1 MKKIVSFSLLVTSVL
16 STPAGAEI
24 LKNVLIEGTR
34 RFEPASIMQNL
45 NITKGQNLTSYEL
58 DNITKTLFETR
69 LFSDVDVRMNNGTLT
84 IKVQENP
91 IVREVYFEGN
101 DKMDD
106 DVLKTEIE
114 LKPRTVYTAST
125 AQSDADRL
133 LTLYKRSG
141 RFGASVTPKIIKK
154 DQNRVDVI
162 FEIEEGAKTTIEKI
176 SFTGN
181 TRFDD
186 GTLKDVLVTKENAWY
201 RFFAS
206 TDTYDPDRLNYD
218 KEMLRRFYLK
228 NGYVDFKVV
237 NAAAELLP
245 DKTGFTLTIDVSEG
259 QRYRFSQP
267 QIKVS
272 LPSYAKKGNKEE
284 LIQLLDFKQGDWFN
298 AEKIDATV
306 EQLTDKF
313 ANEGYAFVEVTP
325 EFVRN
330 EKDRTVQV
338 IFRVQEGEK
347 VFVNKINIHG
357 NSRTQD
363 KVIRREF
370 KIKEGD
376 AFNAS
381 KLRRSQQKVEDL
393 DYFEKVDFKTTPVY
407 GDAAK
412 TNVDVTVREKSTG
425 SFNVGVGWSSYD
437 GMLFETGIVERN
449 ILGTGNIV
457 NLNAMLSQ
465 KETQYVAGLTN
476 PYFLDLPLL
485 AGLEIFRT
493 TRDNSDSSSY
503 SYTSYGATTRFG
515 WNYTDA
521 LRQTVRYTLR
531 RDDVND
537 IDSDASIYIKE
548 QEGQTTVSL
557 IGQDISYD
565 KRDSKINP
573 TQGYYLNLGTD
584 YAGIGGDTKFVRVTA
599 TAIQYFS
606 LADDVVLSLRGDG
619 GHIWGTGGEDVRIN
633 NRFFLGDYSL
643 RGFEYGGV
651 GARDRATDDALG
663 GNWYVTASTELVFP
677 LGLPREIGIKG
688 KTFVDAG
695 MIGKPDGY
703 DAKYMDY
710 SSGVRVAAGV
720 GILWQSPM
728 GMINLDFSL
737 PVVKE
742 SYDKTQVFRLNFGKG
757 F

>member
-1 MKKIVSFSLLVTSVL
+1 MKKIISFSLLVSSIL
-16 STPAGAEI
+16 SSSAGAEV
-24 LKNVLIEGTR
+24 LKNVSIEGTR
-34 RFEPASIMQNL
+34 RFEAASIMQNL
-45 NITKGQNLTSYEL
+45 KLQKGQNITAYDV

-69 LFSDVDVRMNNGTLT
+69 LFSDVSAHMNNGTLV
-84 IKVQENP
+84 IQVQENP

-141 RFGASVTPKIIKK
+141 RFGATVTPKIIKK
-154 DQNRVDVI
+154 DQNRVDVV
-162 FEIEEGAKTTIEKI
+162 FEIEEGAKTTVEKI

-181 TRFDD
+181 ERFDS
-186 GTLKDVLVTKENAWY
+186 GTLKDVMVTKENAWY

-228 NGYVDFKVV
+228 HGYVDFKVV

-245 DKTGFTLTIDVSEG
+245 DKTGFTLTINVSEG
-259 QRYRFSQP
+259 DRYRFEQP

-272 LPSYAKKGNKEE
+272 LPAYAKKANKDD
-284 LIQLLDFKQGDWFN
+284 LIKLLDFSAGEWFN
-298 AEKIDATV
+298 AERIDSTI
-306 EQLTDKF
+306 EKLTDKF
-313 ANEGYAFVEVTP
+313 ADEGYAFVEVTP
-325 EFVRN
+325 EFQKN
-330 EKDRTVQV
+330 DNDKTVKIV
-338 IFRVQEGEK
+338 FRVQEGEK

-381 KLRRSQQKVEDL
+381 KLRRSKQKVEDL
-393 DYFEKVDFKTTPVY
+393 DYFEKVDFKTVPVY
-407 GDAAK
+407 GDSSK
-412 TNVDVTVREKSTG
+412 TNVDVSVAEKSTG

-449 ILGTGNIV
+449 ILGSGNIV
-457 NLNAMLSQ
+457 NLNAMISQ
-465 KETQYVAGLTN
+465 KETQYIAGLTN

-531 RDDVND
+531 KDDVND
-537 IDSDASIYIKE
+537 IDSDASIYIQE
-548 QEGQTTVSL
+548 QRGKTTVSM

-565 KRDSKINP
+565 RRDSKINP
-573 TQGYYLNLGTD
+573 TEGYYLNLGAD

-619 GHIWGTGGEDVRIN
+619 GHIWGTGGKDVRIN

-663 GNWYVTASTELVFP
+663 GNWYATASTELVFP

-695 MIGKPDGY
+695 IIGKPDGY
-703 DAKYMDY
+703 DEKYMDY
-710 SSGVRVAAGV
+710 NSGVRVAVGT

-742 SYDKTQVFRLNFGKG
+742 SYDKTQIFRLNFGKG

>member
-1 MKKIVSFSLLVTSVL
+1 MKKIVSFSLLVSSVL

-24 LKNVLIEGTR
+24 LKNVLIEGTH

-45 NITKGQNLTSYEL
+45 NISKGQNLTPYEL
-58 DNITKTLFETR
+58 DNITKTLFETK

-101 DKMDD
+101 EKMDD
-106 DVLKTEIE
+106 DVLKTEID

-141 RFGASVTPKIIKK
+141 RFGATVTPKIIKK

-186 GTLKDVLVTKENAWY
+186 GTLKDVLITKENAWY

-228 NGYVDFKVV
+228 HGYVDFKVV

-272 LPSYAKKGNKEE
+272 LPAYAKKGNKEE
-284 LIQLLDFKQGDWFN
+284 LIKLLDFEKGDWFN
-298 AEKIDATV
+298 AEKIDSTV

-338 IFRVQEGEK
+338 VFRVQEGEK

-393 DYFEKVDFKTTPVY
+393 DYFEKVDFKTSPLY
-407 GDAAK
+407 SDASK
-412 TNVDVTVREKSTG
+412 TDVDVTVREKSTG

-584 YAGIGGDTKFVRVTA
+584 YAGIGGDTKFFRVTA

-619 GHIWGTGGEDVRIN
+619 GHIWGTGGKDVRIN

-651 GARDRATDDALG
+651 GARDGATDDALG

-695 MIGKPDGY
+695 LIGKPDGY

-728 GMINLDFSL
+728 GMINLDFAL

-742 SYDKTQVFRLNFGKG
+742 SYDKTQIFRLNFGKG

>member
-1 MKKIVSFSLLVTSVL
+1 MKKIVSFSLLVSSVL

-24 LKNVLIEGTR
+24 LKNVLIEGTH

-45 NITKGQNLTSYEL
+45 NISKGQNLTPYEL
-58 DNITKTLFETR
+58 DNITKTLFETK

-101 DKMDD
+101 EKMDD
-106 DVLKTEIE
+106 DVLKTEID

-141 RFGASVTPKIIKK
+141 RFGATVTPKIIKK

-186 GTLKDVLVTKENAWY
+186 GTLKDVLITKENAWY

-228 NGYVDFKVV
+228 HGYVDFKVV

-272 LPSYAKKGNKEE
+272 LPAYAKKGNKEE
-284 LIQLLDFKQGDWFN
+284 LIKLLDFEKGDWFN
-298 AEKIDATV
+298 AEKIDSTV

-325 EFVRN
+325 EFLRN

-338 IFRVQEGEK
+338 VFRVQEGEK

-393 DYFEKVDFKTTPVY
+393 DYFEKVDFKTSPLY
-407 GDAAK
+407 SDASK
-412 TNVDVTVREKSTG
+412 TDVDVTVREKSTG

-584 YAGIGGDTKFVRVTA
+584 YAGIGGDTKFFRVTA

-619 GHIWGTGGEDVRIN
+619 GHIWGTGGKDVRIN

-695 MIGKPDGY
+695 LIGKPDGY

-728 GMINLDFSL
+728 GMINLDFAL

-742 SYDKTQVFRLNFGKG
+742 SYDKTQIFRLNFGKG

>member
-1 MKKIVSFSLLVTSVL
+1 MKKIVSFSLLVSSVL

-24 LKNVLIEGTR
+24 LKNVSIEGTH

-45 NITKGQNLTSYEL
+45 NIKQGQNLTPYEL
-58 DNITKTLFETR
+58 DNITKTLFDTK
-69 LFSDVDVRMNNGTLT
+69 LFSDVDVRMNKGTLT
-84 IKVQENP
+84 IQVQENP

-181 TRFDD
+181 SRFDD

-228 NGYVDFKVV
+228 HGYVDFKVV

-245 DKTGFTLTIDVSEG
+245 DKTGFTLTIDVDEG
-259 QRYRFSQP
+259 DRYRFSQP

-272 LPSYAKKGNKEE
+272 LPAYAQRGNKEE
-284 LIQLLDFKQGDWFN
+284 LVKLLSFEKGEWFN
-298 AEKIDATV
+298 AEKIDSTV

-325 EFVRN
+325 EFTKN
-330 EKDRTVQV
+330 EKDKTIQV
-338 IFRVQEGEK
+338 VFRVQEGEK

-407 GDAAK
+407 GDMSK
-412 TNVDVTVREKSTG
+412 TDVDVTVREKSTG

-449 ILGTGNIV
+449 ILGTGNII

-565 KRDSKINP
+565 KRDSRINP
-573 TQGYYLNLGTD
+573 TEGYYLNLGTD
-584 YAGIGGDTKFVRVTA
+584 YAGIGGDTKFFRVTA

-619 GHIWGTGGEDVRIN
+619 GHIWGTGGKDVRIN

-703 DAKYMDY
+703 DEKYMDY

>member
-1 MKKIVSFSLLVTSVL
+1 MKKFIGFAFLASSML
-16 STPAGAEI
+16 SSPVGAEV
-24 LKNVLIEGTR
+24 LKNVSIEGTR
-34 RFEPASIMQNL
+34 RFEPASIMRNL
-45 NITKGQNLTSYEL
+45 NLSQGQDLSAYDL
-58 DNITKTLFETR
+58 DKITKTLFDTQ
-69 LFSDVDVRMNNGTLT
+69 LFSDVSVKMKNGTLF
-84 IKVQENP
+84 VQVEENP

-101 DKMDD
+101 EKMDD
-106 DVLKTEIE
+106 DILKTEIK

-154 DQNRVDVI
+154 DQNRVDVV
-162 FEIEEGAKTTIEKI
+162 FEIDEGPKTTIEKI
-176 SFTGN
+176 SFIGN
-181 TRFDD
+181 ENFDD
-186 GTLKDVLVTKENAWY
+186 ATLKDVMVTKENAWY

-228 NGYVDFKVV
+228 HGYVDFEIQ

-245 DKTGFTLTIDVSEG
+245 DKSGFTLTMRIKEG
-259 QRYRFSQP
+259 ERYRFEQP
-267 QIKVS
+267 EIKVS
-272 LPSYAKKGNKEE
+272 LPAYAKKGNKAE
-284 LIQLLDFKQGDWFN
+284 LVKLLEFEKGDRFN
-298 AEKIDATV
+298 AELIDSTIEA
-306 EQLTDKF
+306 LTDKF
-313 ANEGYAFVEVTP
+313 ADDGYAFVEVIP
-325 EFVRN
+325 EFKKN
-330 EKDRTVQV
+330 EKARTVKI

-347 VFVNKINIHG
+347 VFINKINIHG

-370 KIKEGD
+370 RLKEGD

-381 KLRRSQQKVEDL
+381 KLRRSKQKVEDL
-393 DYFEKVDFKTTPVY
+393 DYFEKVDFKTSPVY
-407 GDAAK
+407 GDSSK
-412 TNVDVTVREKSTG
+412 TNVDMTVSEKSTG
-425 SFNVGVGWSSYD
+425 AFNVGVGWSSYD

-449 ILGTGNIV
+449 VLGTGNIV

-476 PYFLDLPLL
+476 PYFMDLPLL
-485 AGLEIFRT
+485 AGLELFRT
-493 TRDNSDSSSY
+493 TRDNEDSSSY
-503 SYTSYGATTRFG
+503 SYTSYGMTTRFG

-531 RDDVND
+531 QDDVTD
-537 IDSDASIYIKE
+537 IESDASRYIKD
-548 QEGQTTVSL
+548 QEGKTNVSL

-573 TQGYYLNLGTD
+573 TEGYYLSLGTD
-584 YAGIGGDTKFVRVTA
+584 FAGVGGDTKFVRVTA
-599 TAIQYFS
+599 TAIQYFA
-606 LADDVVLSLRGDG
+606 LTDDVVLSLRGDG
-619 GHIWGTGGEDVRIN
+619 GHIWGVGGKDVRIN

-651 GARDRATDDALG
+651 GARDRNTDDALG
-663 GNWYVTASTELVFP
+663 GNWYATASTELVFP
-677 LGLPREIGIKG
+677 IGLPREIGIKG

-695 MIGKPDGY
+695 IIGKPDGF
-703 DAKYMDY
+703 DRDNMDY
-710 SSGVRVAAGV
+710 SSGVRVAVGT

>member
-45 NITKGQNLTSYEL
+45 NIKKGQNLTSYEL

-272 LPSYAKKGNKEE
+272 LPSYAQKGNKEE

-298 AEKIDATV
+298 AEKIDSTV

-338 IFRVQEGEK
+338 VFRVQEGEK

>member
-1 MKKIVSFSLLVTSVL
+1 MKKIVSFSLLVSSVL

-24 LKNVLIEGTR
+24 LKNVLIEGTH

-45 NITKGQNLTSYEL
+45 NISKGQNLTPYEL
-58 DNITKTLFETR
+58 DNITKTLFETK

-101 DKMDD
+101 EKMDD
-106 DVLKTEIE
+106 DVLKTEID

-141 RFGASVTPKIIKK
+141 RFGATVTPKIIKK

-186 GTLKDVLVTKENAWY
+186 GTLKDVLITKENAWY

-228 NGYVDFKVV
+228 HGYVDFKVV

-272 LPSYAKKGNKEE
+272 LPAYAKKGNKEE
-284 LIQLLDFKQGDWFN
+284 LIKLLDFEKGDWFN
-298 AEKIDATV
+298 AEKIDSTV

-325 EFVRN
+325 EFLRN

-338 IFRVQEGEK
+338 VFTVQEGEK

-393 DYFEKVDFKTTPVY
+393 DYFEKVDFKTSPLY
-407 GDAAK
+407 SDASK
-412 TNVDVTVREKSTG
+412 TDVDVTVREKSTG

-584 YAGIGGDTKFVRVTA
+584 YAGIGGDTKFFRVTA

-695 MIGKPDGY
+695 LIGKPDGY

-728 GMINLDFSL
+728 GMINLDFAL

-742 SYDKTQVFRLNFGKG
+742 SYDKTQIFRLNFGKG

>member
-1 MKKIVSFSLLVTSVL
+1 MKKFVGFAFLASSVL
-16 STPAGAEI
+16 SSPVGAEV
-24 LKNVLIEGTR
+24 LKNVSIEGTH
-34 RFEPASIMQNL
+34 RFEPTSIMRNL
-45 NITKGQNLTSYEL
+45 NLTQGQDITPYEL
-58 DNITKTLFETR
+58 DKITKTLFDTR
-69 LFSDVDVRMNNGTLT
+69 LFSDVSVKMKQGTLVVQ
-84 IKVQENP
+84 VQENP
-91 IVREVYFEGN
+91 IVREIYFEGN
-101 DKMDD
+101 EKMDD

-114 LKPRTVYTAST
+114 LKPRTVYTPST

-162 FEIEEGAKTTIEKI
+162 FEIDEGPKTTIEKI
-176 SFTGN
+176 SFIGN
-181 TRFDD
+181 EHFDE

-228 NGYVDFKVV
+228 HGYVDFEVE

-245 DKTGFTLTIDVSEG
+245 DKSGFTLTMRIKEG
-259 QRYRFSQP
+259 ERYRFEQP
-267 QIKVS
+267 EIKVS
-272 LPSYAKKGNKEE
+272 LPEYAKRGNKEA
-284 LIQLLDFKQGDWFN
+284 LVKLLEFEQGDRFN
-298 AEKIDATV
+298 AELIDSTIEA
-306 EQLTDKF
+306 LTDKF
-313 ANEGYAFVEVTP
+313 ANEGYAFVEVVP
-325 EFVRN
+325 EFKKN
-330 EKDRTVQV
+330 EQNRTVKV

-347 VFVNKINIHG
+347 VFINKIDIHG

-370 KIKEGD
+370 RLKEGD

-381 KLRRSQQKVEDL
+381 KLRRSKQKVEDL
-393 DYFEKVDFKTTPVY
+393 DYFEKVDFKTLPVY
-407 GDAAK
+407 GDPSK
-412 TNVDVTVREKSTG
+412 TNVDVSVAEKSTG
-425 SFNVGVGWSSYD
+425 AFNIGVGWSSYD

-465 KETQYVAGLTN
+465 RETQYVAGLTN
-476 PYFLDLPLL
+476 PYFMDLPLL
-485 AGLEIFRT
+485 AGLELFRT
-493 TRDNSDSSSY
+493 TRDNEDSSSY
-503 SYTSYGATTRFG
+503 SYTSYGFTTRFG

-531 RDDVND
+531 QDDVTD
-537 IDSDASIYIKE
+537 VESDASRYIKD
-548 QEGQTTVSL
+548 QEGKTNVSM

-565 KRDSKINP
+565 KRDSRINP
-573 TQGYYLNLGTD
+573 TEGYYLSLGTD
-584 YAGIGGDTKFVRVTA
+584 FAGIGGDTKFVRITA

-606 LADDVVLSLRGDG
+606 LTDDVVLSLRGDG
-619 GHIWGTGGEDVRIN
+619 GHIWGVGGKDVRIN

-651 GARDRATDDALG
+651 GARDKYTDDALG
-663 GNWYVTASTELVFP
+663 GNWYATASTELVFP

-695 MIGKPDGY
+695 IIGKPD
-703 DAKYMDY
+703 DFDRDNMDY
-710 SSGVRVAAGV
+710 SSGVRVAVGT

>member
-1 MKKIVSFSLLVTSVL
+1 MKKFVGFAFLASSML
-16 STPAGAEI
+16 SSPVGAEV
-24 LKNVLIEGTR
+24 LKNVSIEGTR
-34 RFEPASIMQNL
+34 RFEPSSIMRNL
-45 NITKGQNLTSYEL
+45 NLSQGQDLTAYDL
-58 DNITKTLFETR
+58 DKITKTLFDTH
-69 LFSDVDVRMNNGTLT
+69 LFSDVSVKMKNGTLV
-84 IKVQENP
+84 VQVEENP

-101 DKMDD
+101 EKMDD
-106 DVLKTEIE
+106 DILKTEIE

-154 DQNRVDVI
+154 DQNRVDVV
-162 FEIEEGAKTTIEKI
+162 FEIDEGPKTTIEKI
-176 SFTGN
+176 SFIGN
-181 TRFDD
+181 EHFDA
-186 GTLKDVLVTKENAWY
+186 GTLKDVMVTKENAWY

-228 NGYVDFKVV
+228 HGYVDFEVQK
-237 NAAAELLP
+237 AAAELLP
-245 DKTGFTLTIDVSEG
+245 DKSGFTLTMRIKEG
-259 QRYRFSQP
+259 ERYRFEQP
-267 QIKVS
+267 EIKVS
-272 LPSYAKKGNKEE
+272 LPEYAKKGNKAE
-284 LIQLLDFKQGDWFN
+284 LVKLLEFEKGDRFN
-298 AEKIDATV
+298 AELIDSTIEA
-306 EQLTDKF
+306 LTDKF
-313 ANEGYAFVEVTP
+313 ADDGYAFVEVVP
-325 EFVRN
+325 EFKKN
-330 EKDRTVQV
+330 EKDRTVKI

-347 VFVNKINIHG
+347 VFINKINIHG

-370 KIKEGD
+370 RLKEGD

-381 KLRRSQQKVEDL
+381 KLRRSKQKVEDL
-393 DYFEKVDFKTTPVY
+393 DYFEKVDFKTSPVY
-407 GDAAK
+407 GDASK
-412 TNVDVTVREKSTG
+412 TNVDVTVAEKSTG
-425 SFNVGVGWSSYD
+425 AFNVGVGWSSYD

-449 ILGTGNIV
+449 ILGSGNIL

-476 PYFLDLPLL
+476 PYFMDLPLL
-485 AGLEIFRT
+485 AGLELFRT
-493 TRDNSDSSSY
+493 TRDNEDSSSY
-503 SYTSYGATTRFG
+503 SYTSYGFTTRFG

-531 RDDVND
+531 QDDVTD
-537 IDSDASIYIKE
+537 IDSDASRYIKD
-548 QEGQTTVSL
+548 QEGKTNVSL

-573 TQGYYLNLGTD
+573 TEGYYLSLGTD
-584 YAGIGGDTKFVRVTA
+584 FAGLGGDTKFVRVTA

-606 LADDVVLSLRGDG
+606 LTDDVVLSLRGDG
-619 GHIWGTGGEDVRIN
+619 GHIWGIGGKDVRIN

-651 GARDRATDDALG
+651 GARDRNTDDALG
-663 GNWYVTASTELVFP
+663 GNWYATASTELVFP
-677 LGLPREIGIKG
+677 IGLPREIGIKG

-695 MIGKPDGY
+695 IIGKPDGF
-703 DAKYMDY
+703 DRDNMDY
-710 SSGVRVAAGV
+710 SSGVRVAVGT

>member
-1 MKKIVSFSLLVTSVL
+1 MKKIVSFSLLVSSVL

-24 LKNVLIEGTR
+24 LKNVLIEGTH

-45 NITKGQNLTSYEL
+45 NISKGQNLTPYEL
-58 DNITKTLFETR
+58 DNITKTLFETK

-101 DKMDD
+101 EKMDD
-106 DVLKTEIE
+106 DVLKTEID

-141 RFGASVTPKIIKK
+141 RFGATVTPKIIKK

-186 GTLKDVLVTKENAWY
+186 GTLKDVLITKENAWY

-228 NGYVDFKVV
+228 HGYVDFKVV

-272 LPSYAKKGNKEE
+272 LPAYAKKGNKEE
-284 LIQLLDFKQGDWFN
+284 LIKLLDFEKGDWFN
-298 AEKIDATV
+298 AEKIDSTV

-338 IFRVQEGEK
+338 VFRVQEGEK

-393 DYFEKVDFKTTPVY
+393 DYFEKVDFKTSPLY
-407 GDAAK
+407 SDASK
-412 TNVDVTVREKSTG
+412 TDVDVTVREKSTG

-584 YAGIGGDTKFVRVTA
+584 YAGIGGDTKFFRVTA

-695 MIGKPDGY
+695 LIGKPDGY

-728 GMINLDFSL
+728 GMINLDFAL

-742 SYDKTQVFRLNFGKG
+742 SYDKTQIFRLNFGKG

>member
-1 MKKIVSFSLLVTSVL
+1 MKKFVGFAFLASSVL
-16 STPAGAEI
+16 SSSVAAEV
-24 LKNVLIEGTR
+24 LKNVSIEGTH
-34 RFEPASIMQNL
+34 RFEPASVMRNL
-45 NITKGQNLTSYEL
+45 NISKGQNITPYDL
-58 DNITKTLFETR
+58 DNITKTLFDTR
-69 LFSDVDVRMNNGTLT
+69 LFSDVNVGMNNGTLF
-84 IKVQENP
+84 IKVEENP

-106 DVLKTEIE
+106 DVLKAEIE
-114 LKPRTVYTAST
+114 LKPRTVYTANT

-154 DQNRVDVI
+154 DQNRVDVV
-162 FEIEEGAKTTIEKI
+162 FEIEEGPKTTIEKI
-176 SFTGN
+176 SFIGN
-181 TRFDD
+181 EKFDS
-186 GTLKDVLVTKENAWY
+186 GTLKDVMVTKENAWY

-218 KEMLRRFYLK
+218 KEMLRRFYLRH
-228 NGYVDFKVV
+228 GYVDFEVED
-237 NAAAELLP
+237 AAAELLP
-245 DKTGFTLTIDVSEG
+245 DKSGFTLTIRVKEG
-259 QRYRFSQP
+259 ERYRFAQP
-267 QIKVS
+267 EIKVS
-272 LPSYAKKGNKEE
+272 LPQYAQRANKEE
-284 LIQLLDFKQGDWFN
+284 LIKLLTFEQGDRFN
-298 AEKIDATV
+298 ADLIDSTI
-306 EQLTDKF
+306 EGLTDKF
-313 ANEGYAFVEVTP
+313 ANEGYAFVEVVP
-325 EFVRN
+325 EFKKN
-330 EKDRTVQV
+330 TEDRTVKV

-381 KLRRSQQKVEDL
+381 KLRRSKQKVEDL
-393 DYFEKVDFKTTPVY
+393 DYFEKVDFKTVPVY
-407 GDAAK
+407 GDASK
-412 TNVDVTVREKSTG
+412 TNVDVSVAEKSTG

-476 PYFLDLPLL
+476 PYFMDLPLL
-485 AGLEIFRT
+485 AGLELFRT

-503 SYTSYGATTRFG
+503 SYTSYGVTTRFG

-531 RDDVND
+531 QDDVND
-537 IDSDASIYIKE
+537 IDSDASTYIRE
-548 QEGQTTVSL
+548 QEGKTNVSL

-573 TQGYYLNLGTD
+573 TEGYYLSMGTD
-584 YAGIGGDTKFVRVTA
+584 FAGVGGDTKFVRITA
-599 TAIQYFS
+599 TAVQYFS
-606 LADDVVLSLRGDG
+606 LTDDVVLSLRGDG
-619 GHIWGTGGEDVRIN
+619 GHIWGVGGKDVRIN

-663 GNWYVTASTELVFP
+663 GNWYATASTELVFP

-695 MIGKPDGY
+695 VIGKPDGY
-703 DAKYMDY
+703 DRDNMDY
-710 SSGVRVAAGV
+710 SNGVRVAVGT

>member
-1 MKKIVSFSLLVTSVL
+1 MKKIVSFSLLVSSVL

-24 LKNVLIEGTR
+24 LKNVLIEGTH

-45 NITKGQNLTSYEL
+45 NISKGQNLTPYEL
-58 DNITKTLFETR
+58 DNITKTLFETK

-101 DKMDD
+101 EKMDD
-106 DVLKTEIE
+106 DVLKTEID

-141 RFGASVTPKIIKK
+141 RFGATVTPKIIKK

-186 GTLKDVLVTKENAWY
+186 GTLKDVLITKENAWY

-228 NGYVDFKVV
+228 HGYVDFKVV

-272 LPSYAKKGNKEE
+272 LPAYAKKGNKEE
-284 LIQLLDFKQGDWFN
+284 LIKLLDFEKGDWFN
-298 AEKIDATV
+298 AEKIDSTV

-338 IFRVQEGEK
+338 VFRVQEGEK

-393 DYFEKVDFKTTPVY
+393 DYFEKVDFKTSPLY
-407 GDAAK
+407 SDASK
-412 TNVDVTVREKSTG
+412 TDVDVTVREKSTG

-584 YAGIGGDTKFVRVTA
+584 YAGIGGDTKFFRVTA

-619 GHIWGTGGEDVRIN
+619 GHIWGTGGKDVRIN

-695 MIGKPDGY
+695 LIGKPDGY

-728 GMINLDFSL
+728 GMINLDFAL

-742 SYDKTQVFRLNFGKG
+742 SYDKTQIFRLNFGKG

>member
-1 MKKIVSFSLLVTSVL
+1 MKKFVGFAFLASSIL
-16 STPAGAEI
+16 SSPVGAEV
-24 LKNVLIEGTR
+24 LKNVSIEGTH
-34 RFEPASIMQNL
+34 RFEPASIMRNL
-45 NITKGQNLTSYEL
+45 NLSQGQNITPYEL
-58 DNITKTLFETR
+58 DKITKTLFDTR
-69 LFSDVDVRMNNGTLT
+69 LFSDVSVKMQQGTLV
-84 IKVQENP
+84 IHVQENP
-91 IVREVYFEGN
+91 IVREIYFEGN
-101 DKMDD
+101 EKMDD

-114 LKPRTVYTAST
+114 LKPRTVYTPST

-154 DQNRVDVI
+154 DQNRVDVV
-162 FEIEEGAKTTIEKI
+162 FEIDEGPKTTIEKI
-176 SFTGN
+176 SFIGN
-181 TRFDD
+181 EHFDE

-228 NGYVDFKVV
+228 HGYVDFEVE

-245 DKTGFTLTIDVSEG
+245 DKSGFTLTMRIKEG
-259 QRYRFSQP
+259 ERYRFDQP
-267 QIKVS
+267 EIKVS
-272 LPSYAKKGNKEE
+272 LPEYAKKGNKEA
-284 LIQLLDFKQGDWFN
+284 LVDLLEFEKGDRFN
-298 AEKIDATV
+298 AELIDSTIEA
-306 EQLTDKF
+306 LTDKF
-313 ANEGYAFVEVTP
+313 ANEGYAFVEVIP
-325 EFVRN
+325 EFKKN
-330 EKDRTVQV
+330 EQDRIVKV

-347 VFVNKINIHG
+347 VFINKIDIHG

-370 KIKEGD
+370 RLKEGD

-381 KLRRSQQKVEDL
+381 KLRRSKQKVEDL
-393 DYFEKVDFKTTPVY
+393 DYFEKVDFKTLPVY
-407 GDAAK
+407 EDPSK
-412 TNVDVTVREKSTG
+412 TNVDVSVAEKSTG
-425 SFNVGVGWSSYD
+425 AFNIGVGWSSYD

-449 ILGTGNIV
+449 ILGSGNIV

-465 KETQYVAGLTN
+465 RETQYVAGLTN
-476 PYFLDLPLL
+476 PYFMDLPLL
-485 AGLEIFRT
+485 AGLELFRT
-493 TRDNSDSSSY
+493 TRDNEDSSSY
-503 SYTSYGATTRFG
+503 SYTSYGFTTRFG

-531 RDDVND
+531 QDDVTD
-537 IDSDASIYIKE
+537 VESDASRYIKD
-548 QEGQTTVSL
+548 QEGKTNVSM

-565 KRDSKINP
+565 KRDSRINP
-573 TQGYYLNLGTD
+573 TEGYYLSLGTD
-584 YAGIGGDTKFVRVTA
+584 FAGIGGDTKFVRVTA

-606 LADDVVLSLRGDG
+606 LTDDVVLSLRGDG
-619 GHIWGTGGEDVRIN
+619 GHIWGIGGKDVRIN

-651 GARDRATDDALG
+651 GARDKYTDDALG
-663 GNWYVTASTELVFP
+663 GNWYATASTELIFP

-695 MIGKPDGY
+695 IIGKPD
-703 DAKYMDY
+703 DFDRDDMDY
-710 SSGVRVAAGV
+710 NSGVRVAVGT

>member
-1 MKKIVSFSLLVTSVL
+1 MKKITGFALLASSIL
-16 STPAGAEI
+16 SSSAGAEI
-24 LKNVLIEGTR
+24 LKNVSIEGTH
-34 RFEPASIMQNL
+34 RFEPASIMRNL
-45 NITKGQNLTSYEL
+45 NLSQGQDMTAYEL
-58 DNITKTLFETR
+58 DKITKTLFDTR
-69 LFSDVDVRMNNGTLT
+69 LFSDVDVKMKQGTLF

-106 DVLKTEIE
+106 DVLKTEIS
-114 LKPRTVYTAST
+114 LKPRTVYTPST

-162 FEIEEGAKTTIEKI
+162 FEIEEGPKTTVEKI
-176 SFTGN
+176 SFIGN
-181 TRFDD
+181 TRFDSD
-186 GTLKDVLVTKENAWY
+186 VLKDVMVTKENAWY
-201 RFFAS
+201 RFFAT

-228 NGYVDFKVV
+228 HGYVDFEVK
-237 NAAAELLP
+237 NAIAELLP
-245 DKTGFTLTIDVSEG
+245 DKSGFTLTLDINEG
-259 QRYRFSQP
+259 ERYRFEQP
-267 QIKVS
+267 EIKVS
-272 LPSYAKKGNKEE
+272 LPEYAKKGSKEE
-284 LIQLLDFKQGDWFN
+284 LVDLLAFGKGDLFN
-298 AEKIDATV
+298 AELIDKTV
-306 EQLTDKF
+306 EDLTDKF
-313 ANEGYAFVEVTP
+313 ANHGYAFVEIIP
-325 EFVRN
+325 EFK
-330 EKDRTVQV
+330 KDAQNRTVKI

-347 VFVNKINIHG
+347 VFINKINIHG

-370 KIKEGD
+370 RIKEGD

-381 KLRRSQQKVEDL
+381 KLRRSKQKVEDL

-407 GDAAK
+407 GDASK
-412 TNVDVTVREKSTG
+412 TNVDVSVSEKSTG

-465 KETQYVAGLTN
+465 KETQYTAGLTN
-476 PYFLDLPLL
+476 PYFMDLPLL
-485 AGLEIFRT
+485 AGLELFRT

-503 SYTSYGATTRFG
+503 SYTSYGFTTRFG

-531 RDDVND
+531 EDDVND

-548 QEGQTTVSL
+548 QEGKTKVSL

-565 KRDSKINP
+565 KRDSRINP
-573 TQGYYLNLGTD
+573 TEGYYLSLGTD
-584 YAGIGGDTKFVRVTA
+584 FAGIGGDTKFVRVTA

-606 LADDVVLSLRGDG
+606 LTDDVVLSLRGDG
-619 GHIWGTGGEDVRIN
+619 GHIWGTGGKDVRIN

-651 GARDRATDDALG
+651 GARDKSTDDALG
-663 GNWYVTASTELVFP
+663 GNWYATASTELVFP
-677 LGLPREIGIKG
+677 LGLPRELGIKG

-695 MIGKPDGY
+695 IIGKPDGF
-703 DAKYMDY
+703 DSKNMDY
-710 SSGVRVAAGV
+710 NSGVRVAVGT

>member
-1 MKKIVSFSLLVTSVL
+1 MKKIVSFSLLVSSVL

-24 LKNVLIEGTR
+24 LKNVLIEGTH

-45 NITKGQNLTSYEL
+45 NISKGQNLTPYEL
-58 DNITKTLFETR
+58 DNITKTLFETK

-101 DKMDD
+101 EKMDD
-106 DVLKTEIE
+106 DVLKTEID

-141 RFGASVTPKIIKK
+141 RFGATVTPKIIKK

-186 GTLKDVLVTKENAWY
+186 GTLKDVLITKENAWY

-228 NGYVDFKVV
+228 HGYVDFKVV

-272 LPSYAKKGNKEE
+272 LPAYAKKGNKEE
-284 LIQLLDFKQGDWFN
+284 LIKLLDFEKGDWFN
-298 AEKIDATV
+298 AEKIDSTV

-338 IFRVQEGEK
+338 VFTVQEGEK

-393 DYFEKVDFKTTPVY
+393 DYFEKVDFKTSPLY
-407 GDAAK
+407 SDASK
-412 TNVDVTVREKSTG
+412 TDVDVTVREKSTG

-584 YAGIGGDTKFVRVTA
+584 YAGIGGDTKFFRVTA

-651 GARDRATDDALG
+651 GARDRDTDDALG

-695 MIGKPDGY
+695 LIGKPDGY

-728 GMINLDFSL
+728 GMINLDFAL

-742 SYDKTQVFRLNFGKG
+742 SYDKTQIFRLNFGKG

>member
-1 MKKIVSFSLLVTSVL
+1 MKKFIGFALLASSVL
-16 STPAGAEI
+16 TTPAGAEL
-24 LKNVLIEGTR
+24 LKNVSIEGTH
-34 RFEPASIMQNL
+34 RFEPASIMRNL
-45 NITKGQNLTSYEL
+45 NLSQGQDMTPYEL
-58 DNITKTLFETR
+58 DKITKTLFDTR
-69 LFSDVDVRMNNGTLT
+69 LFSDVNVKMKQGTLF

-106 DVLKTEIE
+106 DILKTEIE
-114 LKPRTVYTAST
+114 LKPRTVYTPST

-154 DQNRVDVI
+154 DQNRVDVV
-162 FEIEEGAKTTIEKI
+162 FEIEEGPKTTIEKI
-176 SFTGN
+176 SFIGN
-181 TRFDD
+181 TRFDS
-186 GTLKDVLVTKENAWY
+186 GTLKDVMVTKENAWY

-228 NGYVDFKVV
+228 HGYVDFEVK
-237 NAAAELLP
+237 NAVSELLP
-245 DKTGFTLTIDVSEG
+245 DKSGFTLTLDINEG
-259 QRYRFSQP
+259 ERYRFEQP
-267 QIKVS
+267 EIRVS
-272 LPSYAKKGNKEE
+272 LPEYSKKGTKEE
-284 LIQLLDFKQGDWFN
+284 LIKLLAFEKGEWFN
-298 AEKIDATV
+298 AELIDKTV
-306 EQLTDKF
+306 EDLTDTF
-313 ANEGYAFVEVTP
+313 ANHGYAFVEVIP
-325 EFVRN
+325 EFK
-330 EKDRTVQV
+330 KDVKNRTVKIV
-338 IFRVQEGEK
+338 FRVQEGEK

-370 KIKEGD
+370 RIKEGD

-381 KLRRSQQKVEDL
+381 KLRRSKQKVEDL

-407 GDAAK
+407 GDASK
-412 TNVDVTVREKSTG
+412 TNIDVSVAEKSTG

-465 KETQYVAGLTN
+465 KETQYTAGLTN
-476 PYFLDLPLL
+476 PYFMDMPLL
-485 AGLEIFRT
+485 AGLELFRT

-503 SYTSYGATTRFG
+503 SYTSYGFTTRFG
-515 WNYTDA
+515 WNYTDS

-531 RDDVND
+531 EDDVND

-548 QEGQTTVSL
+548 QEGKTKVSL
-557 IGQDISYD
+557 IGQDITYD
-565 KRDSKINP
+565 RRDSRINP
-573 TQGYYLNLGTD
+573 TEGYYLSLGTD
-584 YAGIGGDTKFVRVTA
+584 FAGIGGDTKFVRVSA
-599 TAIQYFS
+599 TAVQYFS
-606 LADDVVLSLRGDG
+606 LTDDVVLSLRGDG
-619 GHIWGTGGEDVRIN
+619 GHIWGTAGKDVRIN

-651 GARDRATDDALG
+651 GARDKDTDDALG
-663 GNWYVTASTELVFP
+663 GNWYATASTEVVFP
-677 LGLPREIGIKG
+677 LGLPRELGIKG
-688 KTFVDAG
+688 KAFADAG
-695 MIGKPDGY
+695 IIGKPD
-703 DAKYMDY
+703 DFDSDKMDY
-710 SSGVRVAAGV
+710 NSGVRVAVGT

>member
-1 MKKIVSFSLLVTSVL
+1 MKKIVSFSLLVSSVL

-24 LKNVLIEGTR
+24 LKNVLIEGTH

-45 NITKGQNLTSYEL
+45 NISKGQNLTPYEL
-58 DNITKTLFETR
+58 DNITKTLFETK

-101 DKMDD
+101 EKMDD
-106 DVLKTEIE
+106 DVLKTEID

-141 RFGASVTPKIIKK
+141 RFGATVTPKIIKK

-186 GTLKDVLVTKENAWY
+186 GTLKDVLITKENAWY

-228 NGYVDFKVV
+228 HGYVDFKVV

-245 DKTGFTLTIDVSEG
+245 DKTGFTLTIDVLEG

-272 LPSYAKKGNKEE
+272 LPAYAKKGNKEE
-284 LIQLLDFKQGDWFN
+284 LIKLLDFEKGDWFN
-298 AEKIDATV
+298 AEKIDSTV

-338 IFRVQEGEK
+338 VFRVQEGEK

-393 DYFEKVDFKTTPVY
+393 DYFEKVDFKTSPLY
-407 GDAAK
+407 SDASK
-412 TNVDVTVREKSTG
+412 TDVDVTVREKSTG

-548 QEGQTTVSL
+548 QEGQTTVSI

-584 YAGIGGDTKFVRVTA
+584 YAGIGGDTKFFRVTA

-619 GHIWGTGGEDVRIN
+619 GHIWGTGGKDVRIN

-695 MIGKPDGY
+695 LIGKPDGY

-728 GMINLDFSL
+728 GMINLDFAL

-742 SYDKTQVFRLNFGKG
+742 SYDKTQIFRLNFGKG